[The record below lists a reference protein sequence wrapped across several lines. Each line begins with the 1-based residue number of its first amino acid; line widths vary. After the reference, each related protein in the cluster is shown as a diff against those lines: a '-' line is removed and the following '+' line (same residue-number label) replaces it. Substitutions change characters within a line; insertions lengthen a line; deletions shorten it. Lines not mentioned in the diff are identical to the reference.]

1 MKNSLLIVL
10 IAMTLTACSNVPRT
24 ITVDT
29 APISKQPLTV
39 PNVDTYQARNVDW
52 IIVTP
57 DNVQEIFQQLSGSNT
72 DVVLFSVTDEGYKNL
87 SLNMADI
94 IKLLKQQQSIIAA
107 YKQYYEET
115 E

>member
-1 MKNSLLIVL
+1 MKKSLLIVL
-10 IAMTLTACSNVPRT
+10 TAMILTACSNVPREIT
-24 ITVDT
+24 IDA
-29 APISKQPLTV
+29 APIAKQPLIV
-39 PNVDTYQARNVDW
+39 PNVDTYQARNVEW

-57 DNVQEIFQQLSGSNT
+57 DNVEEIFQQLGGSNT
-72 DVVLFSVTDEGYKNL
+72 DVVLFSVTDEGYQNL